1 MSVDHAAIAA
11 QLEAAW
17 TTGAPVEP
25 LTDTVP
31 GFDVSDA
38 YRVQDAWTA
47 LRIGAGE
54 TIVGRKIG
62 LTSAAVQAQ
71 MNVDEPDYGTLWAS
85 RHLTT
90 VGGRAEVDAAVFV
103 APRAE
108 GELAFLIG
116 EPPPG
121 PVITTQQALA
131 ATEAVAPAIEIVD
144 SRIRDWRIKLPDTV
158 ADNASYGGFAVG
170 SWSRALAYEDL
181 RTVGMVME
189 VDGRPYSA
197 GVGAAALGHPAA
209 AVAWLL
215 TKLHGLGIATQRG
228 DIVLSGALAAVAP
241 VQAGSVVRLM
251 VHRQSALT
259 VSFE

>member
-11 QLEAAW
+11 QLEDAWAA
-17 TTGAPVEP
+17 GAPIEP
-25 LTDTVP
+25 LTDSLP
-31 GFDVSDA
+31 GFDVTDA
-38 YRVQDAWTA
+38 YRVQHAWTE
-47 LRIGAGE
+47 LRTGAGE

-62 LTSAAVQAQ
+62 LTSAPVQTQ

-85 RHLTT
+85 RHLPAI
-90 VGGRAEVDAAVFV
+90 GGRATADTSVFV

-121 PVITTQQALA
+121 PVVTIQQALA

-144 SRIRDWRIKLPDTV
+144 SRIRDWRIKLPDTI

-181 RTVGMVME
+181 RTVGMMLE
-189 VDGRPYSA
+189 VDGRPYST

-215 TKLHGLGIATQRG
+215 TKLHSLGIVTRPG
-228 DIVLSGALAAVAP
+228 DIVLSGALAAMAP
-241 VQAGSVVRLM
+241 VQAGSVVRLA
-251 VHRQSALT
+251 VHRRPAVT
-259 VSFE
+259 VAFE

>member
-11 QLEAAW
+11 QLENAW
-17 TTGAPVEP
+17 VAGVPVEP

-31 GFDVSDA
+31 GFDVTDA
-38 YRVQDAWTA
+38 YRVQHAWTE
-47 LRIGAGE
+47 LRTGAGE

-62 LTSAAVQAQ
+62 LTSASVQAQ

-85 RHLTT
+85 RHLPT
-90 VGGRAEVDAAVFV
+90 VGGRATADASVFV

-116 EPPPG
+116 EPPAG
-121 PVITTQQALA
+121 PVTVQQALA

-144 SRIRDWRIKLPDTV
+144 SRIRDWRIKLPDTI
-158 ADNASYGGFAVG
+158 ADNASYGGCAIG

-181 RTVGMVME
+181 RTVGMMLE
-189 VDGRPYSA
+189 VDGRPYST

-215 TKLHGLGIATQRG
+215 TKLHSLGIVTRPG
-228 DIVLSGALAAVAP
+228 DIVLSGALAAMAP
-241 VQAGSVVRLM
+241 VQAGSVARLTI
-251 VHRQSALT
+251 HRQPAVT
-259 VSFE
+259 VAFE

>member
-1 MSVDHAAIAA
+1 MSVDHTAIAA

-17 TTGAPVEP
+17 TAGAPVEP

-38 YRVQDAWTA
+38 YRVQRAWTE
-47 LRIGAGE
+47 LRVRAGE

-62 LTSAAVQAQ
+62 LTSAAVQSQ

-90 VGGRAEVDAAVFV
+90 VGGRAEADSSVFV

-116 EPPPG
+116 EAPPG
-121 PVITTQQALA
+121 PVVTTQQVLA

-170 SWSRALAYEDL
+170 SWNRALAYEDL
-181 RTVGMVME
+181 RTIGMVME
-189 VDGRPYSA
+189 VDGRAYST

-215 TKLHGLGIATQRG
+215 TKLHSLGIVTQPG
-228 DIVLSGALAAVAP
+228 DIVLSGALAAMAP
-241 VQAGSVVRLM
+241 VRAGSVVSLM
-251 VHRQSALT
+251 VHRQSAVT
-259 VSFE
+259 ITFH

>member
-1 MSVDHAAIAA
+1 MSVDHTAIAA
-11 QLEAAW
+11 QLEDAWAA
-17 TTGAPVEP
+17 GAPVEP

-38 YRVQDAWTA
+38 YRVQHAWTD

-62 LTSAAVQAQ
+62 LTSAAVQAL
-71 MNVDEPDYGTLWAS
+71 MNVVEPVYGTLWAS
-85 RHLTT
+85 RHLPTIA
-90 VGGRAEVDAAVFV
+90 GRAAADASVFV
-103 APRAE
+103 SPRAE

-121 PVITTQQALA
+121 PVVTTQQVLA

-170 SWSRALAYEDL
+170 SWNRALAHEDL
-181 RTVGMVME
+181 RTVGMMLE
-189 VDGRPYSA
+189 VDGQPYSS

-215 TKLHGLGIATQRG
+215 TKLHSLGIAAQPG
-228 DIVLSGALAAVAP
+228 DIVLSGALSAMAP
-241 VQAGSVVRLM
+241 VQAGSVVRLL
-251 VHRQSALT
+251 VHRQPAVT
-259 VSFE
+259 IVFE

>member
-1 MSVDHAAIAA
+1 MSVDHTAIAA

-17 TTGAPVEP
+17 TAGAPIEP

-38 YRVQDAWTA
+38 YRVQHAWTE
-47 LRIGAGE
+47 LRMDAGE

-71 MNVDEPDYGTLWAS
+71 MNVGEPDYGTLWAS
-85 RHLTT
+85 RHLPT
-90 VGGRAEVDAAVFV
+90 VGGRATADASVFV

-116 EPPPG
+116 DPPPG
-121 PVITTQQALA
+121 PVVTTQQVLA

-144 SRIRDWRIKLPDTV
+144 SRIRDWQIKLPDTV

-181 RTVGMVME
+181 RTVGMMLE
-189 VDGRPYSA
+189 LDGRPYSS

-215 TKLHGLGIATQRG
+215 TKLHSLGIDTRPG
-228 DIVLSGALAAVAP
+228 DIVLSGALAAMAP
-241 VQAGSVVRLM
+241 VQAGSVVSLM
-251 VHRQSALT
+251 VHRQSAVT
-259 VSFE
+259 IAFQ